1 VSKTL
6 CRANRARRLTTTVA
20 SALVVG
26 TGLSIFGH
34 SLALAAE
41 PPPPEAVDLDEDP
54 AAEAPPAES
63 EDAGFEVKLAD
74 DGTAEASASTP
85 GANDEARPSP
95 LDITPGLRIYSRAFR
110 YTGTLEQVE
119 PGGFAPLVDY
129 NLDAAPM
136 PFINLHWYPLAHMMG
151 GFPAHIGI
159 TGGFETGIATKVSY
173 AGVNAAGEAEE
184 RTLNQSHTLW
194 YGGLRGR
201 IPVSVLTFGV
211 GANYGNHSFNLKDSS
226 DARPIFPNVSYSF
239 VELGGDVEAQFGSM
253 LVGAQAS
260 YLYLMSA
267 GDLVSDDW
275 FATAKGKGVHFSAHV
290 GWAASRAIH
299 LLAGIDARAYG
310 FDFNPVPLDVP
321 ADRVAGGA
329 TDRYLSFWLGLRFRI
344 PEKGGAAQ
352 ASSGGS
358 EEKSSGGSDDF
369 DSFD

>member
-1 VSKTL
+1 MRKAM
-6 CRANRARRLTTTVA
+6 CRASMARRLTMTVS
-20 SALVVG
+20 SALVLG
-26 TGLSIFGH
+26 TGISIFDHGP
-34 SLALAAE
+34 ALAAE

-54 AAEAPPAES
+54 VAEAPPAKS

-74 DGTAEASASTP
+74 DGTASASTS

-95 LDITPGLRIYSRAFR
+95 LDVTPGMRIYSRAFR

-159 TGGFETGIATKVSY
+159 TGGFETGIATKVNY
-173 AGVNAAGEAEE
+173 AGANAAGETEE
-184 RTLNQSHTLW
+184 RSLNQSHTLW

-211 GANYGNHSFNLKDSS
+211 GANYGNHSFSLKDSS
-226 DARPIFPNVSYSF
+226 NARPVFPNVSYGF

-267 GDLVSDDW
+267 GDLVSKDW

-310 FDFNPVPLDVP
+310 FDFNPVPLSAP

-344 PEKGGAAQ
+344 PEKRGAA
-352 ASSGGS
+352 SGGES
-358 EEKSSGGSDDF
+358 EKSGGDDF